1 MNNTR
6 KNKIICYTGIDSK
19 KNGKHSIEEFR
30 KITRKRYPKSKC
42 QSTKKKIRKLF
53 SKKKNY
59 KLFECP
65 EDTDDNGWIK
75 YFGAE
80 YTTPEECNAIV
91 KHNKKL
97 DILLKKFFI
106 SSNAYE
112 KCKTRKCSK
121 IKKDLI
127 KERVIFGKE
136 QNKAC
141 PQKSSDAFYKCSIGF
156 YNNSN
161 LKTLSENYEKC
172 GKKKC
177 SKEFKKM
184 RKYR

>member
-1 MNNTR
+1 MDNST

-30 KITRKRYPKSKC
+30 KITRKLFPKSKC
-42 QSTKKKIRKLF
+42 EFTKKKIRKLV
-53 SKKKNY
+53 SNKKDY

-136 QNKAC
+136 QKKAC
-141 PQKSSDAFYKCSIGF
+141 PQKSSDAFYNCAVGF
-156 YNNSN
+156 YNNSKYKILN
-161 LKTLSENYEKC
+161 DSYDKC
-172 GKKKC
+172 GK
-177 SKEFKKM
+177 
-184 RKYR
+184 